1 MGKFQGGGKLNKEE
15 NSTQVYL
22 KVNSITQVHHK
33 EILLKDVA
41 SLFCS
46 DQKILERC
54 QSLPIFKVK
63 DNKEKRYVQDV
74 MPIIQKI
81 TQLGQGIQV
90 VNLGETDF
98 ILDYRPLAP
107 PKLFWQWMKTIFV
120 CIVCFFG
127 AAFAIMTFNNDVD
140 VTALF
145 SDLYQL
151 VTGKESSGFTILEA
165 SYSFG
170 LSAGIIVFFNHFAK
184 WKLNADPTPL
194 EVEMRTYEEDIS
206 RTLIENAGRKETEV
220 DVH

>member
-140 VTALF
+140 VPALF

-170 LSAGIIVFFNHFAK
+170 LSAGIIVFFNQFAK
-184 WKLNADPTPL
+184 WKLNADPKPL

>member
-33 EILLKDVA
+33 EILLKDAA

-140 VTALF
+140 VPALF

>member
-1 MGKFQGGGKLNKEE
+1 MNKEE

-33 EILLKDVA
+33 EILLKDAA

-140 VTALF
+140 VPALF

>member
-140 VTALF
+140 VPALF

-194 EVEMRTYEEDIS
+194 EVEMRAYEEDIS

>member
-1 MGKFQGGGKLNKEE
+1 MNKEE

-54 QSLPIFKVK
+54 QFLPIFKVK

-140 VTALF
+140 VPALF

>member
-140 VTALF
+140 VPALF

>member
-1 MGKFQGGGKLNKEE
+1 MNKEE

-140 VTALF
+140 VPALF

>member
-1 MGKFQGGGKLNKEE
+1 MSGQTGRNQDQ
-15 NSTQVYL
+15 QVYL
-22 KVNSITQVHHK
+22 KLNQITQVNEK
-33 EILLKDVA
+33 DIFLKDVA
-41 SLFCS
+41 SVYCS
-46 DQKILERC
+46 DPALQNRCNALKIKTIRE
-54 QSLPIFKVK
+54 
-63 DNKEKRYVQDV
+63 NKEKRYVQDV
-74 MPIIQKI
+74 MPIVQKI

-140 VTALF
+140 VPALF

>member
-46 DQKILERC
+46 DQKVLERC

-140 VTALF
+140 VPALF

>member
-1 MGKFQGGGKLNKEE
+1 MNKEE

-127 AAFAIMTFNNDVD
+127 AAFAIITFNNDVD
-140 VTALF
+140 VPALF

>member
-1 MGKFQGGGKLNKEE
+1 MNKEE

-46 DQKILERC
+46 DQKVLERC

-140 VTALF
+140 VPALF